1 MIVRTVL
8 LQTSVQSLKKWKCKL
23 AEVKFIYSEGCP
35 NADKTRTALK
45 TIGIDFDSIKQDDLS
60 ESSIFRNYSSP
71 TILQGNNV
79 IFGCETGQGRGGCSL
94 EVPSINELKD
104 KLGTVVSSNTR
115 SGFLSGIGSFGSA
128 LTVGLCPVCIPAI
141 GAFLA
146 SIGLGFL
153 VQESVLR
160 PVLFIFLAAAI
171 SGLLWSYLKEHRN
184 VWPLIGGI
192 LMGITLYVGRYVYFG
207 TVINQILMYGG
218 ITGIIAVSIW
228 NLKLRKSASCPAC
241 EVKDPA

>member
-1 MIVRTVL
+1 
-8 LQTSVQSLKKWKCKL
+8 
-23 AEVKFIYSEGCP
+23 
-35 NADKTRTALK
+35 
-45 TIGIDFDSIKQDDLS
+45 LS

-71 TILQGNNV
+71 TILQGKNV

-94 EVPSINELKD
+94 EVPSIDELKN
-104 KLGTVVSSNTR
+104 KLGTAVSSNKKN
-115 SGFLSGIGSFGSA
+115 GLLSGIGSFGAA

-146 SIGLGFL
+146 SIGLGFI

-171 SGLLWSYLKEHRN
+171 SGLLWSYLKEHSN

-192 LMGITLYVGRYVYFG
+192 LMGVTLYVGRYVYLG
-207 TVINQILMYGG
+207 AVINQVLMYGG
-218 ITGIIAVSIW
+218 VAGIIAVCIW

-241 EVKDPA
+241 EVKETS

>member
-45 TIGIDFDSIKQDDLS
+45 SIGIDFDSIKQDDLS
-60 ESSIFRNYSSP
+60 KSSIFRNYSSP

-146 SIGLGFL
+146 SIGLGFI

-184 VWPLIGGI
+184 VWPLVGGI

-207 TVINQILMYGG
+207 AVINQILMYGG

-241 EVKDPA
+241 EVKEPA

>member
-1 MIVRTVL
+1 MSALGRKRTFNPFLVGIRHKLSPSCSHFNSFETCILHCIHHIIFFQVL
-8 LQTSVQSLKKWKCKL
+8 SFFQ
-23 AEVKFIYSEGCP
+23 
-35 NADKTRTALK
+35 
-45 TIGIDFDSIKQDDLS
+45 
-60 ESSIFRNYSSP
+60 
-71 TILQGNNV
+71 
-79 IFGCETGQGRGGCSL
+79 CETDQGRGGCSL

-146 SIGLGFL
+146 SIGLGFI

-192 LMGITLYVGRYVYFG
+192 LMGITLYAGRYVYFG
-207 TVINQILMYGG
+207 AVINQILMYGG

-241 EVKDPA
+241 EVKEPA

>member
-45 TIGIDFDSIKQDDLS
+45 SIGIDFDSIKQDDLS

-146 SIGLGFL
+146 SIGLGFI

-184 VWPLIGGI
+184 VWPLVGGI

-207 TVINQILMYGG
+207 AVINQILMYGG

-241 EVKDPA
+241 EVKEPA

>member
-79 IFGCETGQGRGGCSL
+79 IFGCETDQGRGGCSL

-207 TVINQILMYGG
+207 AVINQILMYGG

>member
-23 AEVKFIYSEGCP
+23 AEVKFIYSAECP

-45 TIGIDFDSIKQDDLS
+45 SIGIDFDSIKQDDLS

-146 SIGLGFL
+146 SIGLGFI

-184 VWPLIGGI
+184 VWPLVGGI

-207 TVINQILMYGG
+207 AVINQILMYGG

-241 EVKDPA
+241 EVKEPA

>member
-23 AEVKFIYSEGCP
+23 AEVKFIYSEECP

-79 IFGCETGQGRGGCSL
+79 IFGCETDQGRGGCSL

-184 VWPLIGGI
+184 VWPLVGGI
-192 LMGITLYVGRYVYFG
+192 LMGLTLYAGRYVYFG
-207 TVINQILMYGG
+207 AVINQILMYGG

-241 EVKDPA
+241 EVKEPA

>member
-1 MIVRTVL
+1 VIVRTVL

-45 TIGIDFDSIKQDDLS
+45 SIGIDFDSIKQDDLS

-79 IFGCETGQGRGGCSL
+79 IFGCETDQGRGGCSL
-94 EVPSINELKD
+94 EAPSINELKD

-146 SIGLGFL
+146 SIGLGFI

-184 VWPLIGGI
+184 VWPLVGGI

-207 TVINQILMYGG
+207 AVINQILMYGG

-241 EVKDPA
+241 EVKEPA

>member
-1 MIVRTVL
+1 VIVRTVL
-8 LQTSVQSLKKWKCKL
+8 FQTTVQSWKKWKCKL
-23 AEVKFIYSEGCP
+23 AKVKFIYFEGCP

-45 TIGIDFDSIKQDDLS
+45 TIGIDFDNVNQGDLP

-94 EVPSINELKD
+94 EVPSIDELKIKFGIGTID
-104 KLGTVVSSNTR
+104 KK
-115 SGFLSGIGSFGSA
+115 SGFLSGVGSFGSA

-171 SGLLWSYLKEHRN
+171 GGLLWSYLKEHRN

-192 LMGITLYVGRYVYFG
+192 LMGITLYVGRYVYLG
-207 TVINQILMYGG
+207 SVINQVLLYGG
-218 ITGIIAVSIW
+218 IAGIIAVSIW

-241 EVKDPA
+241 EVKEAS

>member
-1 MIVRTVL
+1 VIVKTVL
-8 LQTSVQSLKKWKCKL
+8 FQTSVQSWKKWKCKL
-23 AEVKFIYSEGCP
+23 AEVKFIYFEGCP

-45 TIGIDFDSIKQDDLS
+45 TIGIDFDDVNQGDLP

-94 EVPSINELKD
+94 EVPSIDELKN
-104 KLGTVVSSNTR
+104 KLGTAVSSNKKN
-115 SGFLSGIGSFGSA
+115 GFLSGIGSFGAA

-146 SIGLGFL
+146 SIGLGFI

-192 LMGITLYVGRYVYFG
+192 LMGITLYVGRYVYLG
-207 TVINQILMYGG
+207 SVINQVLMYGG
-218 ITGIIAVSIW
+218 IAGIIAVCIW

-241 EVKDPA
+241 EVKEPA

>member
-1 MIVRTVL
+1 VIVRTVL

-45 TIGIDFDSIKQDDLS
+45 SIGIDFDSIKQDDLS

-146 SIGLGFL
+146 SIGLGFI

-184 VWPLIGGI
+184 VWPLVGGI

-207 TVINQILMYGG
+207 AVINQILMYGG

-241 EVKDPA
+241 EVKEPA

>member
-23 AEVKFIYSEGCP
+23 AEVKFIYSEECP

-207 TVINQILMYGG
+207 AVINQILMYGG

-241 EVKDPA
+241 EVKEPA

>member
-23 AEVKFIYSEGCP
+23 AEVKFIYSEECP
-35 NADKTRTALK
+35 NAEKTRTALK

-79 IFGCETGQGRGGCSL
+79 IFGCETDQGRGGCSL

-146 SIGLGFL
+146 SIGLGFI

-192 LMGITLYVGRYVYFG
+192 LMGITLYAGRYVYFG
-207 TVINQILMYGG
+207 AVINQILMYGG

-241 EVKDPA
+241 EVKEPA

>member
-1 MIVRTVL
+1 VL

-23 AEVKFIYSEGCP
+23 TKVKFIYFEGCP
-35 NADKTRTALK
+35 NAEKTRTALK
-45 TIGIDFDSIKQDDLS
+45 TIGIDFDDVNQDDLA

-79 IFGCETGQGRGGCSL
+79 IFGCETGQGSGGCSL

-104 KLGTVVSSNTR
+104 KLGTAVSSNKK
-115 SGFLSGIGSFGSA
+115 SGFLSGIGSFGAA

-160 PVLFIFLAAAI
+160 PALFIFLAAAI
-171 SGLLWSYLKEHRN
+171 SGLLWSYLKEHGKI
-184 VWPLIGGI
+184 WPLIGGI
-192 LMGITLYVGRYVYFG
+192 LMGITLYAGRYVYFG
-207 TVINQILMYGG
+207 AVINQILMYGG

-241 EVKDPA
+241 EVKEPA

>member
-45 TIGIDFDSIKQDDLS
+45 SIGIDFDSIKQDDLS

-79 IFGCETGQGRGGCSL
+79 IFGCETDQGRGGCSL

-146 SIGLGFL
+146 SIGLGFI

-184 VWPLIGGI
+184 VWPLVGGI

-207 TVINQILMYGG
+207 AVINQILMYGG

-241 EVKDPA
+241 EVKEPA

>member
-1 MIVRTVL
+1 VTVRTVL
-8 LQTSVQSLKKWKCKL
+8 LQTCVQSLKKWKCKL

-45 TIGIDFDSIKQDDLS
+45 TIGIDFDDIKQNDLS
-60 ESSIFRNYSSP
+60 ESSVFRNYSSP

-79 IFGCETGQGRGGCSL
+79 IFGCETGQGRDGCSL
-94 EVPSINELKD
+94 EIPGINELKD
-104 KLGTVVSSNTR
+104 KLGTVVSSNKR
-115 SGFLSGIGSFGSA
+115 NGFLSGIGSFGSA

-146 SIGLGFL
+146 SIGLGFI

-171 SGLLWSYLKEHRN
+171 SGLLWSYLKEHGN

-192 LMGITLYVGRYVYFG
+192 LMGITLYVARYVYFG
-207 TVINQILMYGG
+207 AVINQVLMYGG

>member
-1 MIVRTVL
+1 MIVKTVL
-8 LQTSVQSLKKWKCKL
+8 FQTSVQSWKKWKCKL
-23 AEVKFIYSEGCP
+23 AEVKFIYFEGCP

-45 TIGIDFDSIKQDDLS
+45 TIGIDFDDVNQGDLP
-60 ESSIFRNYSSP
+60 ESSIFRSYASP

-104 KLGTVVSSNTR
+104 KLGFVVSSNKR
-115 SGFLSGIGSFGSA
+115 SGFLSGIGSFGSV

-146 SIGLGFL
+146 SIGLGFI

-192 LMGITLYVGRYVYFG
+192 LMGITLYVGRYVYLG
-207 TVINQILMYGG
+207 SVINQVLMYGG
-218 ITGIIAVSIW
+218 IAGIIAVCIW
-228 NLKLRKSASCPAC
+228 SLKLRKSASCPAC
-241 EVKDPA
+241 EVKEPA

>member
-1 MIVRTVL
+1 VIVRTVL

-79 IFGCETGQGRGGCSL
+79 IFGCETDQGRGGCSL

-146 SIGLGFL
+146 SIGLGFI

-171 SGLLWSYLKEHRN
+171 SGLLWSYLKEHGN
-184 VWPLIGGI
+184 VWPLVGGI

-207 TVINQILMYGG
+207 AVINQILMYGG

-241 EVKDPA
+241 EVKEPA